1 MNPSHLINHHEWNA
15 RGYQAPYEFICE
27 LTYPEQL
34 PYFANPTAIEE
45 IGRQVAAVN
54 ARAKSLGVQ
63 LGGCYICGHALKF
76 NFVCRDSV
84 GKTFVVGCDCVGK
97 LDDTRLMTTVQI
109 AAEKAK
115 KAADHQR
122 KVYSEMKRKAE
133 NEIAWVTA
141 NPTLADAFDFCK
153 NNESAWHV
161 SRDIARKVGEFGSIS
176 EKQVAVLVREY
187 DKHLNPPKQ
196 EEVIEAPVGKQV
208 ITGEVLSFKWVDSY
222 TGYGHGSLKFLV
234 KDDRGFKVFGT
245 CPSSLSEAVKG
256 SRVTFTAI
264 LQPTDDLGFSFSS
277 RPSKGTVLSSP
288 GETDE
293 VADTTKEI
301 EGQL

>member
-1 MNPSHLINHHEWNA
+1 MESNALINHHDWNKK
-15 RGYQAPYEFICE
+15 GYQAPYEFICS
-27 LTYPEQL
+27 LVFPE
-34 PYFANPTAIEE
+34 PFGVTASLSQIEADRRKIEE
-45 IGRQVAAVN
+45 VISK
-54 ARAKSLGVQ
+54 AKALGVELHQ
-63 LGGCYICGHALKF
+63 CYVCGQHLKY
-76 NFVCRDSV
+76 NYVVQDAT
-84 GKTFVVGCDCVGK
+84 GKNFVVGCDCVEKIG
-97 LDDTRLMTTVQI
+97 DTRLMTTIQI
-109 AAEKAK
+109 EHERARKN
-115 KAADHQR
+115 ADRQR
-122 KVYSEMKRKAE
+122 KISKEMRRKLDNELAWLSE
-133 NEIAWVTA
+133 

-196 EEVIEAPVGKQV
+196 EEVVEVPVGKQI

-264 LQPTDDLGFSFSS
+264 LQPTKDFGFAFSS
-277 RPSKGTVLSSP
+277 HPSKGTVLSSP
-288 GETDE
+288 SEIE
-293 VADTTKEI
+293 DTTEEI
-301 EGQL
+301 EGEL